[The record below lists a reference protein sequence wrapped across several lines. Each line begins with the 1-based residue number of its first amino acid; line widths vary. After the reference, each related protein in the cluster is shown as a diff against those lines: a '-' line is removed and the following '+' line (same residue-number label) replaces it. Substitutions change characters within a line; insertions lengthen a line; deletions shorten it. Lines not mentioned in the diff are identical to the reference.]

1 MSFEEIMDE
10 WYSQYGE
17 AAYAAVKEYYERIRA
32 RGDASRMRVAARMK
46 AAKEDVLDDSELA
59 GTVAEAHKLEDFVGD
74 LSVLEKVDVSKLAP
88 ADARRFN
95 TLVEAA
101 KGCVKVYPEVL
112 EQSKISAVK
121 AKAWEKE
128 KLSVKVPVSVRK

>member
-1 MSFEEIMDE
+1 
-10 WYSQYGE
+10 
-17 AAYAAVKEYYERIRA
+17 
-32 RGDASRMRVAARMK
+32 MRVAARMK

-74 LSVLEKVDVSKLAP
+74 LAVLEKVDVSKLAP

-95 TLVEAA
+95 ALVEAA
-101 KGCVKVYPEVL
+101 KGYVKVYPEVL